1 MLLVC
6 FGGGLGAVAR
16 YLLSGVIN
24 KKSHP
29 WGTFVVN
36 VLGCIVFGICIK
48 LFLLNYIS
56 SQLKIFLLSGVCGGF
71 TTFSTFSSETA
82 HLLLGNKLDIK
93 TGLQYLIASILIGLL
108 GLMIGYFLPNVFS

>member
-6 FGGGLGAVAR
+6 VGGGLGAVAS

-24 KKSHP
+24 KKCHP

-48 LFLLNYIS
+48 FFLLNYIN
-56 SQLKIFLLSGVCGGF
+56 SQFKIFLLSGFFGGF

-82 HLLLGNKLDIK
+82 HLLLGNKSDIK
-93 TGLQYLIASILIGLL
+93 IGLQYLIASILIGLL
-108 GLMIGYFLPNVFS
+108 GISIGYFLPNVFS